1 MTEQK
6 NIDISIP
13 RLLMAAIKTSNEL
26 KVDFHNYTSE
36 ELDSQKIM
44 LSYDDESKQFILTLE
59 KELKDDIPR

>member
-26 KVDFHNYTSE
+26 KVDFHHYTSE

-59 KELKDDIPR
+59 KEIKDDIPR